1 MNAVKEPPFAHPVS
15 HRGYEP
21 GRNAHDRLDRD
32 AADICQVQRCRGPL
46 HSITSEC
53 RSRKGAGDRF
63 EEVGAPR
70 RQRTPVSPAT
80 GTETGRHAGYPV
92 RDRRSYGIGT
102 AETFVREHPVASL
115 LGALSA
121 GFVIGAL
128 LSRSGRGQ
136 AVSAVRRTSVTTMK
150 TPINATTTTTRPRR
164 VDRPRICDM
173 DEIRRNT

>member
-1 MNAVKEPPFAHPVS
+1 MTASTETPPTYAKSSDVAARSIPSRPNAD
-15 HRGYEP
+15 P
-21 GRNAHDRLDRD
+21 GRVLET
-32 AADICQVQRCRGPL
+32 G
-46 HSITSEC
+46 S
-53 RSRKGAGDRF
+53 
-63 EEVGAPR
+63 EEVGAP
-70 RQRTPVSPAT
+70 TPAAYSPVSPET

-136 AVSAVRRTSVTTMK
+136 AVSRR
-150 TPINATTTTTRPRR
+150 PP
-164 VDRPRICDM
+164 DLGYD
-173 DEIRRNT
+173 DEDAYQRDYYYD